1 MRGTG
6 CRQRT
11 MHVATVCLAARSVFG
26 RHPGKAPVF
35 LLDVSTPSVADTLKR
50 LLARLLCPLPA
61 APAAAPNGGGVGS
74 GLGLGSGDGD
84 ARGGASSAAAS
95 AATVGAPVRPERF
108 NILVCGGLAGPAFA
122 PAMVENDAGGRA
134 ALDAMRWLSAALA
147 PPPPPPRGGG
157 AAPHRPAEEAS
168 AEEAAHGLH
177 GNEGDGRLRWTDL
190 LELVATAGAGCDGIY
205 ILADHAPGQST
216 DRLLDEVRSMSGQ
229 GGAGANR

>member
-11 MHVATVCLAARSVFG
+11 MHVATVCLAARSVFS

-61 APAAAPNGGGVGS
+61 APAAAPNSGGVAGS
-74 GLGLGSGDGD
+74 GLGLGSSGDGD
-84 ARGGASSAAAS
+84 ARGGATSAAAS
-95 AATVGAPVRPERF
+95 AASVGAPVRPERF

-147 PPPPPPRGGG
+147 PPPPPPRGG
-157 AAPHRPAEEAS
+157 PS

>member
-61 APAAAPNGGGVGS
+61 APAAAPNSGGVAGS
-74 GLGLGSGDGD
+74 GLGLGSSGDGD
-84 ARGGASSAAAS
+84 ARGGATSAAAS
-95 AATVGAPVRPERF
+95 AASVGAPVRPERF

-147 PPPPPPRGGG
+147 PPPPPPRGG
-157 AAPHRPAEEAS
+157 PS